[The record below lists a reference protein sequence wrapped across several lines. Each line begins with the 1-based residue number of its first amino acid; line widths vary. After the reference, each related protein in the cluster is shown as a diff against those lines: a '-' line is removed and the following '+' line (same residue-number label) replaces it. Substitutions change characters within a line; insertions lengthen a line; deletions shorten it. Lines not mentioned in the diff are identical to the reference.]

1 MPTKKEQPFGK
12 KGKSEEIATFRERV
26 EELVDSGYQA
36 IMPYQGLNG
45 CSVTMPETFDIS
57 TGRENLMIDSAQPQ
71 AIGGVVM
78 QGSVNLFNN
87 KQSNPQ
93 PIDNVGTK
101 GLGYIPWGPNNDLP
115 NNIFLLGSSLPYT
128 SAALK
133 YLIDITVSL
142 GPAVMYKWA
151 RYAGGTVKE
160 ELIPFE
166 HAGVLIS
173 GRMREV
179 ESEIYETTSANGDNS
194 LIESLQR
201 EKERLQKDY
210 KEWERSWKEIK
221 KFIENNNLELH
232 YQKCMTDDA
241 HLDIYFPTIG
251 LNKGRVG
258 KWKAKIESIG
268 HIPAVCARMEQMDVN
283 WKINYVYYAEKWR
296 KDATQALLNKDA
308 VAYDALMP
316 EHLLSDLRKKV
327 DENQNTSPGRRP
339 TWFCCPSY
347 YPSMLRPYYPQPA
360 WWSIFSSRVYDYA
373 STLIYD
379 KAIARQNSTMFG
391 KMIFINL
398 SYLKQLFDQRGADTP
413 DDQQKIINDI
423 HGRINQFLQVRGN
436 NGKGIFLDSFLS
448 QDEKTLWK
456 SIEIVDVPQPSNGA
470 DTKTELEEISSIIF
484 FAMGIHPALIG
495 AIPGKSGSSGGTFQ
509 RELQLL
515 KQMQVSPRQ
524 RIYLR
529 FLQSISTFNEWDS
542 HAVWVIKEQVLT
554 TLDRNKNG
562 VEESESK

>member
-26 EELVDSGYQA
+26 EGLVDRGYQA

-57 TGRENLMIDSAQPQ
+57 TGRENLMIDSTQPQ
-71 AIGGVVM
+71 AIGGAVM
-78 QGSVNLFNN
+78 QGNAKIFDS
-87 KQSNPQ
+87 KQSDPQ

-128 SAALK
+128 AAALK
-133 YLIDITVSL
+133 YLIDITVGL

-173 GRMREV
+173 GRLREV
-179 ESEIYETTSANGDNS
+179 ESEIYETTSANASNPQ
-194 LIESLQR
+194 IESLQR
-201 EKERLQKDY
+201 EKERLQKNY

-258 KWKAKIESIG
+258 KWKAKIESVG

-296 KDATQALLNKDA
+296 KDATQALMNKDA
-308 VAYDALMP
+308 VAYNALMP

-327 DENQNTSPGRRP
+327 EENQNTSPGRRP

-347 YPSMLRPYYPQPA
+347 YPSMLKPYYPQPA

-413 DDQQKIINDI
+413 EEQQKIINDI

-436 NGKGIFLDSFLS
+436 NGKGVFLDSFLS
-448 QDEKTLWK
+448 QDEKMLWK

>member
-26 EELVDSGYQA
+26 EGLVDRGYQA

-45 CSVTMPETFDIS
+45 SPVTMPETFDIS

-71 AIGGVVM
+71 AIGGAVM
-78 QGSVNLFNN
+78 QGNANMFDS
-87 KQSNPQ
+87 KQSDPQ

-128 SAALK
+128 AAALK
-133 YLIDITVSL
+133 YLIDITVGL

-151 RYAGGTVKE
+151 RYVGGTVKE

-173 GRMREV
+173 GRLREV
-179 ESEIYETTSANGDNS
+179 ENEIYEATSVNESNP
-194 LIESLQR
+194 LIESLKK

-258 KWKAKIESIG
+258 KWKAKIESVG
-268 HIPAVCARMEQMDVN
+268 HISAVCARMEQMDEN

-296 KDATQALLNKDA
+296 KDATQTLMNKDA

-327 DENQNTSPGRRP
+327 EENQNTSPGRRP

-413 DDQQKIINDI
+413 EEQQKIINDI

-436 NGKGIFLDSFLS
+436 NGKGVFLDSFLS